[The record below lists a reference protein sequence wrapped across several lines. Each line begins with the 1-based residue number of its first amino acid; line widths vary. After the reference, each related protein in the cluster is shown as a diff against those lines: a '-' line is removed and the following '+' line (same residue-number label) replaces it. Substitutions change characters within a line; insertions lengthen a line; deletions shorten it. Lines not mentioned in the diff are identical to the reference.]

1 MPQQL
6 MDLHCLLLF
15 CFLTNWGRSC
25 KRPGENKPHIYK
37 EKIEIQ
43 KKQRGS
49 ISGWDIGFVVFF
61 VCLIKYRLSFH
72 KLIHMWFIIRIKSFE
87 VFKIKLCMQKGALPQ
102 SPFLLLFAYTFPK
115 LIWHSNRAK
124 KNSFMSWFISD
135 WSWTIFIQ
143 YI

>member
-1 MPQQL
+1 

-15 CFLTNWGRSC
+15 CFLTSWGRSY
-25 KRPGENKPHIYK
+25 KRPGENKTHIYK
-37 EKIEIQ
+37 
-43 KKQRGS
+43 KKSNTKKKTGVHKWLGHRVS
-49 ISGWDIGFVVFF
+49 FFF
-61 VCLIKYRLSFH
+61 VCLIKYRLRFH

-87 VFKIKLCMQKGALPQ
+87 VFKTKLCMQKGALPQ
-102 SPFLLLFAYTFPK
+102 SPFLLLFACTFPR